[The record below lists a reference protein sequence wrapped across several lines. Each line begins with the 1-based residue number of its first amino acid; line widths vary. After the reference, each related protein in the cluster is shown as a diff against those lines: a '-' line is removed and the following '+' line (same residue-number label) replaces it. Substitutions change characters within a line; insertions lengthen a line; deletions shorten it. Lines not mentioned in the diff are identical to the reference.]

1 MINKSSFSFLL
12 ILMLSNIGLGQIN
25 SDKEQL
31 KNLISES
38 FDKIFSEK
46 ETDAMSDYYTK
57 DFLLLEHGEVWD
69 RQKITEMMKMIKD
82 DTSERINTFDFVEI
96 KITGDTAW
104 IAYHNTAIFKKEGN
118 KIGEMNWLE
127 SATAIKTKDGWK
139 LDMLHSTRK
148 SQAK

>member
-1 MINKSSFSFLL
+1 MMSHL
-12 ILMLSNIGLGQIN
+12 GLAQSN

-31 KNLISES
+31 KTLISES

-69 RQKITEMMKMIKD
+69 RQKITEMMEMIKND
-82 DTSERINTFDFVEI
+82 PSERINTFDFVEI
-96 KITGDTAW
+96 KVSGETAW
-104 IAYHNTAIFKKEGN
+104 IAYHNTAIFRKKGS
-118 KIGEMNWLE
+118 KVGEMNWLE
-127 SATAIKTKDGWK
+127 SATAVKTKDGWK

-148 SQAK
+148 PKTK